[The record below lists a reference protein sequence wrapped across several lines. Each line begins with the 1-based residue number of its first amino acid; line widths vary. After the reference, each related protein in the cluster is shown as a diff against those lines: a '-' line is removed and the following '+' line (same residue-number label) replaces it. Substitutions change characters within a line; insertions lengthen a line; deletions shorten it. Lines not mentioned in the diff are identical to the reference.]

1 MDTPNTNKIL
11 SVGRL
16 LLALLSLVL
25 IFVSHITYVG
35 ATIPGTAPVR
45 QITFGAATDPESLG
59 SLESEKAGLISTVS
73 LEQRKPREDQKEA
86 EKGKREGGEE
96 EELSSPCFHSWLH
109 L

>member
-1 MDTPNTNKIL
+1 M
-11 SVGRL
+11 
-16 LLALLSLVL
+16 L

-45 QITFGAATDPESLG
+45 QITTDPESLG

-73 LEQRKPREDQKEA
+73 LEQRKSREDQKEA